1 MRESATLKMMEPM
14 STYGVCTWNLMHD
27 ISQGVIVSAK
37 PNHDNTMWECSLT
50 AVRPDP
56 KNPGEPNRN
65 PNQVLEIIRSDFTK
79 KGAQRIASLQFLQK
93 FNDTTKK
100 VWQIAKETAAEKFRA
115 LDGQD
120 KTKLVNQ
127 IFQRLGMK
135 KPSAADNGLITWNIY
150 GKESIIK
157 ALVKYFFVKSS
168 KTPIFDQLPVYT
180 GSHFLNH
187 N

>member
-1 MRESATLKMMEPM
+1 
-14 STYGVCTWNLMHD
+14 MHD

-37 PNHDNTMWECSLT
+37 PNHDNTMWEVSLT

-56 KNPGEPNRN
+56 KNPDQANRN
-65 PNQVLEIIRSDFTK
+65 PNQILEIIRSDFTK
-79 KGAQRIASLQFLQK
+79 KGAQRIASLHFLQR
-93 FNDTTKK
+93 FNETTKK

-157 ALVKYFFVKSS
+157 ALIKLFFVKW
-168 KTPIFDQLPVYT
+168 
-180 GSHFLNH
+180 
-187 N
+187 